1 MYFLSVGQT
10 SGGMSGV
17 SVPSTREKPAQWK
30 HLPLHC
36 SVHGT
41 CIVASTLVA
50 EELNKVEKRKQEGMS
65 VSPYQITPS
74 HCPQLG

>member
-1 MYFLSVGQT
+1 
-10 SGGMSGV
+10 MSGV
-17 SVPSTREKPAQWK
+17 SVPSTREKHAQRK
-30 HLPLHC
+30 RLPLHC

-41 CIVASTLVA
+41 CIGASTLVA
-50 EELNKVEKRKQEGMS
+50 EELNEVEKQKQEGMS